1 MKKLFLIRHAKSSWE
16 DHLLS
21 DHDRPLSDKG
31 KADAP
36 KVANI
41 LKSKD
46 VLPDLVISSSARRA
60 LKTAKIFSSTLNYST
75 EKIEI
80 NTSIY
85 EATTQQLINVVN
97 KIDDKYETVLIFGH
111 NPGFTVLANFL
122 GDKSIVNMPTSAVAQ
137 LELNISS
144 WKDAQIHCG
153 KLLDFIIPHKD
164 DF

>member
-41 LKSKD
+41 LKSKY

-122 GDKSIVNMPTSAVAQ
+122 GDKSIKYANFCSCPT
-137 LELNISS
+137 
-144 WKDAQIHCG
+144 
-153 KLLDFIIPHKD
+153 
-164 DF
+164 